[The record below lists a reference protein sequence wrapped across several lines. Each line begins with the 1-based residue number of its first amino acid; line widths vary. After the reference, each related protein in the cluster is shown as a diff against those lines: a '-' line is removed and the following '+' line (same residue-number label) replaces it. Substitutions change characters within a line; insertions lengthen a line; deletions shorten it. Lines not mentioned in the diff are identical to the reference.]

1 MSAIPILVIISVHSN
16 AGGGFPVQK
25 KAFQQ
30 AQIQAFVSLPRE
42 ARQFSASKPNDK
54 APIIAPCNGV
64 RLSLEK
70 IVAQSDGITRHLYRK
85 FTFRPFFSNLNL
97 EVQSEAV

>member
-1 MSAIPILVIISVHSN
+1 M
-16 AGGGFPVQK
+16 QK
-25 KAFQQ
+25 KFFQQ
-30 AQIQAFVSLPRE
+30 AQMVHSTILFSIAFVSLPRE